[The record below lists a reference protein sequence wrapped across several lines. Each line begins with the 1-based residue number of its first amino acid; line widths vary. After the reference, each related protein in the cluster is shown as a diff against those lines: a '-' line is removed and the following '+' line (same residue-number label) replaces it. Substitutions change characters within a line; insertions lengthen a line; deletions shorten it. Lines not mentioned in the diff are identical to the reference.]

1 MKGKISLLFLT
12 LALAGSLCA
21 CGQGTGEV
29 NPTPTAPQVAPDPT
43 MTPENRSGIVG
54 RGYDGT
60 WDDGTWDDGM
70 WGMDDAARDAAD
82 DMGRLGRDVGDMARG
97 AVNDVIAVSMILPE
111 AWSGKPEPT
120 HGKGNRERPI
130 FRPLSSI
137 RIPKGSVF
145 SPKYCEG

>member
-1 MKGKISLLFLT
+1 MKGKISLLVLT
-12 LALAGSLCA
+12 WAQAGSLCA

-97 AVNDVIAVSMILPE
+97 AVNDVNRGINDIARGME
-111 AWSGKPEPT
+111 RETRTNAW
-120 HGKGNRERPI
+120 
-130 FRPLSSI
+130 
-137 RIPKGSVF
+137 
-145 SPKYCEG
+145 